1 MQNTELSAISKP
13 KDDSDSNLAKSIWV
27 RWVCIGLAWV
37 CLAIGTLGIIIPGLP
52 TFDFYFLATIFAAK
66 GSARL
71 HRWIVQNRVIGPIL
85 QQWKEHKTLPTK
97 AKILSLLSMSLAAGL
112 MLWKV
117 PHPYFV
123 GIAIIIMIAVQIWIW
138 WKK

>member
-27 RWVCIGLAWV
+27 RWVCIGIAWV

>member
-1 MQNTELSAISKP
+1 MQNTELSSISKH

-71 HRWIVQNRVIGPIL
+71 HRWIVQNRVIGPLL

-123 GIAIIIMIAVQIWIW
+123 GIAIIIMITVQIWIW

>member
-1 MQNTELSAISKP
+1 MQNTELSSISKH

>member
-1 MQNTELSAISKP
+1 MQNTELSSISKP

-138 WKK
+138 WK

>member
-1 MQNTELSAISKP
+1 MQNTELSSISKP

>member
-1 MQNTELSAISKP
+1 MQNTELSSISKH

-71 HRWIVQNRVIGPIL
+71 HRWIVQNRVIGPLL